1 MTAESNNDRMVMKFI
16 FSPTLW
22 LNALKIWIAPDFQGQ
37 KEFWKFQTNRDYNLL
52 CLKGKGN
59 NPSGQRGRGGRAC
72 VGICAFWFEVSCHL
86 RKTNRGLNQ
95 SPSQQTRRHS
105 VSLTLDKKRWCRSVF
120 SSTLFTARLN
130 QHRLASEALYSP
142 FIPSGSTVSLLHVT
156 NMSTAETIH
165 LRLASIK
172 NLMNTY

>member
-16 FSPTLW
+16 FPHLVIKCFKD
-22 LNALKIWIAPDFQGQ
+22 LNSARLQGQ

-72 VGICAFWFEVSCHL
+72 VGICAFWFEVSRDL

-95 SPSQQTRRHS
+95 SPSQQTPSHS
-105 VSLTLDKKRWCRSVF
+105 VSLTPDKKRWCRSVF
-120 SSTLFTARLN
+120 SSALFTARLSQQTCPWSPQLSIYPEW
-130 QHRLASEALYSP
+130 QHS
-142 FIPSGSTVSLLHVT
+142 
-156 NMSTAETIH
+156 
-165 LRLASIK
+165 
-172 NLMNTY
+172 